1 MEALEVLCSQLS
13 CSSDLGRGRGLPGET
28 PGDACTPGLWDR
40 GMPAPRESG
49 IRRRLHP
56 GPLGSGEACTPG
68 VRDQRTPAP
77 WASGTPAP
85 QASGIGGCLHPESQG
100 SRDACNPGLW
110 DQGTPAPRESGIRG
124 ACTLGLWD
132 TCTPGLWGQD
142 LPFMDDRPT
151 GPAARAPITT
161 DMVQLW
167 SLHRSV
173 PMLAGL
179 GLGKPQKVREGDR
192 SHAEVG
198 IAHTQFTEWRKCDRG
213 QNGNHTQQMD
223 VW

>member
-1 MEALEVLCSQLS
+1 MGGSKWKPWKPFVL
-13 CSSDLGRGRGLPGET
+13 SSPDPPTWGGGGAFQEKHQ
-28 PGDACTPGLWDR
+28 G
-40 GMPAPRESG
+40 
-49 IRRRLHP
+49 
-56 GPLGSGEACTPG
+56 
-68 VRDQRTPAP
+68 TPAP
-77 WASGTPAP
+77 WASGT
-85 QASGIGGCLHPESQG
+85 GGHLHPGSQG
-100 SRDACNPGLW
+100 SGD
-110 DQGTPAPRESGIRG
+110 

-132 TCTPGLWGQD
+132 ACTLGLWDRGTPAPRASGIRGMPVPRASGIGGHLHPGSQGSGDTCTPGLWDQD

-192 SHAEVG
+192 NHAEVG
-198 IAHTQFTEWRKCDRG
+198 ITHTQFTE
-213 QNGNHTQQMD
+213 
-223 VW
+223 

>member
-1 MEALEVLCSQLS
+1 MFSALLIP
-13 CSSDLGRGRGLPGET
+13 RPGEGAGPSRRNT
-28 PGDACTPGLWDR
+28 R
-40 GMPAPRESG
+40 G
-49 IRRRLHP
+49 RLHP
-56 GPLGSGEACTPG
+56 GPLGPRDTCTPG
-68 VRDQRTPAP
+68 VRDQGRPAP

-85 QASGIGGCLHPESQG
+85 WASGIGGRLHPGSQG
-100 SRDACNPGLW
+100 SG
-110 DQGTPAPRESGIRG
+110 
-124 ACTLGLWD
+124 D
-132 TCTPGLWGQD
+132 TCTPGLWDQD

-198 IAHTQFTEWRKCDRG
+198 ITHTQFTE
-213 QNGNHTQQMD
+213 
-223 VW
+223 

>member
-1 MEALEVLCSQLS
+1 MGGSKWKPWKPFVLSSPDPPTWGWGGAFQEKHQGTPAPRASGTGGHLHPGSQGS
-13 CSSDLGRGRGLPGET
+13 GDACTLGLW
-28 PGDACTPGLWDR
+28 DACTPGLWD
-40 GMPAPRESG
+40 
-49 IRRRLHP
+49 
-56 GPLGSGEACTPG
+56 
-68 VRDQRTPAP
+68 
-77 WASGTPAP
+77 
-85 QASGIGGCLHPESQG
+85 
-100 SRDACNPGLW
+100 
-110 DQGTPAPRESGIRG
+110 
-124 ACTLGLWD
+124 
-132 TCTPGLWGQD
+132 QD

-198 IAHTQFTEWRKCDRG
+198 ITHTQFTE
-213 QNGNHTQQMD
+213 
-223 VW
+223 